1 MEMNLLE
8 MWHGMSGLVKTVVLV
23 LTLQALGCIYVTVDR
38 TFLLLLASIRGRA
51 FARKAGPLLAAGN
64 HKAALALAKQE
75 GASHLAGVLET
86 GIETFSTQVENG
98 HTPAKA
104 AELAGRALS
113 RKGEMVSAELFRG
126 MNFLA
131 STGSTAP
138 FVGLLGTV
146 LGILN
151 AFKLVGQQ
159 GSGGMGTI
167 GVAIAEALIVTGYGL
182 MVAIPAVLLFNW
194 LSSRLSKYEAGLMH
208 AQSELVDA
216 LEGSGNA
223 RGSGGATAR
232 EPDKL
237 PSPQLGHSNPVARTA

>member
-1 MEMNLLE
+1 MEMNLVE
-8 MWHGMSGLVKTVVLV
+8 MWNGMSSLVKTVVIV

-38 TFLLLLASIRGRA
+38 IFLLLVAGIRGRK
-51 FARKAGPLLAAGN
+51 FARKASPLLAAGDHN
-64 HKAALALAKQE
+64 AALALAKKD
-75 GASHLAGVLET
+75 GASHLAGVIET
-86 GIETFSTQVENG
+86 GVETFTIQVRNG
-98 HTPAKA
+98 QNTTKA

-113 RKGEMVSAELFRG
+113 RRGELLSAELFRG
-126 MNFLA
+126 MNILA

-138 FVGLLGTV
+138 FIGLLGTV

-151 AFKLVGQQ
+151 AFKLVGQH

-182 MVAIPAVLLFNW
+182 MVAIPSVLLFNW

-216 LEGSGNA
+216 LESSDNL
-223 RGSGGATAR
+223 RGSGGSTA
-232 EPDKL
+232 EASGKVIA
-237 PSPQLGHSNPVARTA
+237 PQLGRSATVATTA

>member
-1 MEMNLLE
+1 MEMNLIE
-8 MWHGMSGLVKTVVLV
+8 MWQGMSSLVKTVVIV
-23 LTLQALGCIYVTVDR
+23 LTLQAMGTIYVTVDR
-38 TFLLLLASIRGRA
+38 LFMLLVAGIRGRR
-51 FARKAGPLLAAGN
+51 FARKAGPLLAAGD
-64 HKAALALAKQE
+64 HGSALALAKKD
-75 GASHLAGVLET
+75 GRSHLAGVLKT
-86 GIETFSTQVENG
+86 GIDTYSSQVKNG
-98 HTPAKA
+98 QTSAKA

-113 RKGEMVSAELFRG
+113 RKGELVSAELFRG
-126 MNFLA
+126 MNILA

-182 MVAIPAVLLFNW
+182 MVAIPTVLLYNW
-194 LSSRLSKYEAGLMH
+194 LTARLSKYEAGLMH

-216 LEGSGNA
+216 LESSGDVQ
-223 RGSGGATAR
+223 GSGGATLA
-232 EPDKL
+232 PADKATA
-237 PSPQLGHSNPVARTA
+237 PKLGRSAPVATTA